1 VAVAI
6 VATGSAV
13 AVAGLLLEAAMRS
26 PIAAAGSAVR
36 GAAAMVA
43 GLALVAATVAVTIL
57 GSTRP
62 AGPAVVD

>member
-6 VATGSAV
+6 VATGS